1 MSQTAFVRMPTAKR
15 QALVFAAA
23 EEFASHPFEQAS
35 LNRIIASCRMS
46 KSSFYHVIESK
57 ESLLT
62 LVVDRLR
69 SDAALDWAPPS
80 PADFTSDFWA
90 TAAHV
95 FDDALRVWPHSRA
108 LELLWR
114 IVHANRDDPA
124 VSSLGTSFEAWVA
137 STLQVGRDAGAIDS
151 ACPIELQCLAVATLL
166 TAFDEWA
173 LRQTDDALRQTD
185 DKDRPRGGGDLESA
199 AAQQFRLLRRLLEA

>member
-1 MSQTAFVRMPTAKR
+1 MPQTAFVRMPAAKR

-23 EEFASHPFEQAS
+23 EEFASRPFEQAS
-35 LNRIIASCRMS
+35 LNRIIAGCRMS

-57 ESLLT
+57 GSLLT
-62 LVVDRLR
+62 LVVEDLWT
-69 SDAALDWAPPS
+69 AAARDWTPPS
-80 PADFTSDFWA
+80 PAAFASDFWA

-95 FDDALRVWPHSRA
+95 FDDALRVWPQSKT

-124 VSSLGTSFEAWVA
+124 VRDLRTSFDVWVA
-137 STLQVGRDAGAIDS
+137 SAIQVGRDAGALDT
-151 ACPIELQCLAVATLL
+151 ACPIDLQCLAVATLL

-173 LRQTDDALRQTD
+173 LRQTNDA
-185 DKDRPRGGGDLESA
+185 DRTNGGGGDLEA
-199 AAQQFRLLRRLLEA
+199 AADHQFRLLRRLLEA